1 MMVRA
6 AQLESVDQNDPA
18 GSVPLPDSSGQAPQF
33 AVRHYTVVE
42 VGKMWSLSPD
52 AVRKIFEREPGVLV
66 LGETQPR
73 RGKRRYTT
81 LRIPVYVLDRV
92 HRRLSRI

>member
-1 MMVRA
+1 MERA
-6 AQLESVDQNDPA
+6 AQLERENQNGA
-18 GSVPLPDSSGQAPQF
+18 GGAVPLPDSSNQAQQF

-42 VGKMWSLSPD
+42 VGKMWNLSPD
-52 AVRKIFEREPGVLV
+52 AVRKIFEKEPGVLV

-81 LRIPVYVLDRV
+81 LRIPAYVLDRV